1 MADFADMIEN
11 DYGIDIK
18 RITTKNPQVNSI
30 IERAHQIL
38 GNVLYTFQ
46 LQQTILDEDDPWSG
60 ILTATMFAMSSTVH
74 TTIQSTPI
82 QLVFGRDSMLD
93 ISQDTNWK

>member
-60 ILTATMFAMSSTVH
+60 ILAATMFVMRSIH
-74 TTIQSTPI
+74 TTLKSTP
-82 QLVFGRDSMLD
+82 
-93 ISQDTNWK
+93 K